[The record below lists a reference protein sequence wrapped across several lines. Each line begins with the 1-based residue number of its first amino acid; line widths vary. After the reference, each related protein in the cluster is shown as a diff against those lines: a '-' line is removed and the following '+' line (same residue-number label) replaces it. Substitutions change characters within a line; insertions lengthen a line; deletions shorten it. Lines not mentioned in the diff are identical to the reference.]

1 VDGKPATVDQA
12 VARAAEIMHAADM
25 PLVYGLSNVTCETQ
39 REAVSLAELAGGVI
53 DSHTS
58 L

>member
-1 VDGKPATVDQA
+1 L
-12 VARAAEIMHAADM
+12 HAADM
-25 PLVYGLSNVTCETQ
+25 PLIYGLSNVTCETT
-39 REAVSLAELAGGVI
+39 REAVSLAEMVGAVI